1 MRVDGGLEQRIHY
14 NRLYDLYAPLLTEK
28 QREAF
33 ELHECEDLSLAEMSE
48 RLGVTRQA
56 AHDLVLRARD
66 RLGEAE
72 NTLGLMKRI
81 SLLEARIGELEE
93 RLKEATG
100 GEKLCSMR

>member
-66 RLGEAE
+66 HLGEAE
-72 NTLGLMKRI
+72 STLGLMKRI
-81 SLLEARIGELEE
+81 RLLEARIGELEE
-93 RLKEATG
+93 RLK
-100 GEKLCSMR
+100 